1 MVVKIPTVPL
11 NNGYEMPL
19 IGFGT
24 ANVYSTYL
32 LLIYRFFLLGFTP
45 IHSFPFLV
53 YFLFSLAGP
62 LSSIDN

>member
-32 LLIYRFFLLGFTP
+32 LLIYRFFSTWLHTY
-45 IHSFPFLV
+45 SFFS
-53 YFLFSLAGP
+53 FSCLFSFFVGWASLF
-62 LSSIDN
+62 DR